1 MKVETKKL
9 KLFLLDSGLIS
20 SNEVSEAEKRIKK
33 TGEDLGDVLVSAG
46 KISEDDLRRL
56 EAYILGIPFV
66 GLEKEKIEFSVLSLI
81 PEPIARNH
89 NIVAY
94 RKNKDDLEVA
104 MLDPEDL
111 GTIDFIKKKAGLRIL
126 PRLTNSKSIKSV
138 LSQYQESLQS
148 EFDDIVK
155 KEATSLKVIETD
167 LEGNNSEGDL
177 K

>member
-20 SNEVSEAEKRIKK
+20 SKEITETEKKIKK
-33 TGEDLGDVLVSAG
+33 TGEDFGDALVSGG

-66 GLEKEKIEFSVLSLI
+66 GLEKEKIDFAVLSLI
-81 PEPIARNH
+81 PESIARNN

-94 RKNKDDLEVA
+94 RKNKDELEVA

-111 GTIDFIKKKAGLRIL
+111 APPDEQQINKIGAL
-126 PRLTNSKSIKSV
+126 PIPRKFASRVWQYCQKRSRV
-138 LSQYQESLQS
+138 L
-148 EFDDIVK
+148 K
-155 KEATSLKVIETD
+155 
-167 LEGNNSEGDL
+167 GG
-177 K
+177 

>member
-9 KLFLLDSGLIS
+9 KLFLLDSGLITS
-20 SNEVSEAEKRIKK
+20 KDITEAERNVKK
-33 TGEDLGDVLVSAG
+33 TGEDLGDALVSGG

-66 GLEKEKIEFSVLSLI
+66 GLEKEKIDFAVLSLI

-94 RKNKDDLEVA
+94 RKNKDELEVA

-111 GTIDFIKKKAGLRIL
+111 GTIDFIKKKASLKIL
-126 PRLTNSKSIKSV
+126 PRLTNSKSIKSA
-138 LSQYQESLQS
+138 LSQYQESLQA
-148 EFDDIVK
+148 EFSGI
-155 KEATSLKVIETD
+155 
-167 LEGNNSEGDL
+167 LEGGDFRRRRIGER
-177 K
+177 KRP

>member
-9 KLFLLDSGLIS
+9 KLFLLDSGLITS
-20 SNEVSEAEKRIKK
+20 KDITEAEKKGKK
-33 TGEDLGDVLVSAG
+33 TGEDLGDILVSGG

-66 GLEKEKIEFSVLSLI
+66 GLEKEKIDFAVLSLI

-94 RKNKDDLEVA
+94 RKNKDELEVA

-111 GTIDFIKKKAGLRIL
+111 GTIDFIKKKASLKIL
-126 PRLTNSKSIKSV
+126 P
-138 LSQYQESLQS
+138 
-148 EFDDIVK
+148 
-155 KEATSLKVIETD
+155 A
-167 LEGNNSEGDL
+167 
-177 K
+177 